1 MRNCQPRPL
10 EDKPKGRAPAEA
22 WVCAAIRQRLH
33 LRPQQQ
39 LPAVGISYVLG
50 VVPETASTE
59 RGPLRLPGRPQ
70 GQRRTKKGKPASPF
84 SAVFSS
90 GHTRV
95 VFPRRTCAFR
105 GGGQKG
111 CVHVAAGSWVPLS
124 PRRTVDLGEKA
135 DLCTPESGHQDRA
148 ALLQGAGW
156 SRHSLLPPSLQCC
169 ILDPSVCPLVA
180 LAGPLQVAKAC
191 CLCTSGLWFALK

>member
-1 MRNCQPRPL
+1 MSWALSLRQPL
-10 EDKPKGRAPAEA
+10 QKGAPCGSQAD
-22 WVCAAIRQRLH
+22 
-33 LRPQQQ
+33 
-39 LPAVGISYVLG
+39 
-50 VVPETASTE
+50 
-59 RGPLRLPGRPQ
+59 PQ

-90 GHTRV
+90 GHTPV

>member
-59 RGPLRLPGRPQ
+59 RGPLRLPGRPPRSEKDKE
-70 GQRRTKKGKPASPF
+70 GQAR
-84 SAVFSS
+84 
-90 GHTRV
+90 
-95 VFPRRTCAFR
+95 
-105 GGGQKG
+105 
-111 CVHVAAGSWVPLS
+111 L
-124 PRRTVDLGEKA
+124 
-135 DLCTPESGHQDRA
+135 
-148 ALLQGAGW
+148 ALL
-156 SRHSLLPPSLQCC
+156 
-169 ILDPSVCPLVA
+169 
-180 LAGPLQVAKAC
+180 C
-191 CLCTSGLWFALK
+191 CLLLRAHPGGVSSEDMRI